1 MSPMQIAGVV
11 LVIVAVGGFR
21 LLAARRVGAGDG
33 RFAWI
38 YFLPTLVIAGAW
50 VVQGRGVVTRD
61 PGLGLVV
68 LVPSVLFAVFIAR
81 AASRMARL
89 TPTARTDGSL
99 DAIDAATTND
109 IVVVLGV
116 VLIGGVL
123 AAGALI
129 VFGVLQLAS

>member
-1 MSPMQIAGVV
+1 MPIAVVV
-11 LVIVAVGGFR
+11 LVIAAVAGLR

-50 VVQGRGVVTRD
+50 VVQGLGVVTRD
-61 PGLGLVV
+61 PGLGLVL

-81 AASRMARL
+81 AASRLARL
-89 TPTARTDGSL
+89 TPAARTDGSL

-109 IVVVLGV
+109 IVVVLSV